1 MSLDGKVAWIAGVG
15 GGEDGEV
22 IGRAVALA
30 LSARGVRVLV
40 TGPVERALG
49 VVVGEVAHGGGKAR
63 HLVTPVADPAG
74 AKAAVARAL
83 EAFGR
88 IDFVVACA
96 GGVDGARPE
105 PAPLAALMNAYCTFA
120 AARPSLHDEG
130 RLVAIAGAGAS
141 AGASVDEVAA
151 SAARAALVGLV
162 TATAREVSAQRVT
175 CNALFFPVASDG
187 SEGDDARTPLGR
199 PVAPEDVAELV
210 VFLCG
215 TGGASL
221 TGQSLAV
228 GAADRAGPR

>member
-15 GGEDGEV
+15 GGGGGEV

-40 TGPVERALG
+40 TGPVERSLG

-63 HLVTPVADPAG
+63 HLVTPIGDPA
-74 AKAAVARAL
+74 AADAAVARAL

-88 IDFVVACA
+88 VDFVVACA
-96 GGVDGARPE
+96 AATDGVRPG
-105 PAPLAALMNAYCTFA
+105 PAPLAALIDAYSAFA
-120 AARPSLHDEG
+120 AARPSLHEEG
-130 RLVAIAGAGAS
+130 RLIAIAGAP
-141 AGASVDEVAA
+141 AGPPLDAVAA

-175 CNALFFPVASDG
+175 CNALFPASFDG
-187 SEGDDARTPLGR
+187 GDGVRTPLGR

-215 TGGASL
+215 SGGASL

-228 GAADRAGPR
+228 GAADVSLPR